1 MFKKSIILY
10 NICQV
15 FFQKN
20 SRSTDEISQHPHIF
34 CINMQMK
41 PIFFII
47 HIYTFIRL
55 LIRFSYPFIPSADYF
70 FIDILSKYCIISI
83 NLYLSQTVEAGVKAT
98 YELTESGRCWE
109 VCGKRVVIMV
119 RGGRSESCDVQA
131 HVRCRGYAG
140 TLLSARLLRRESRWH
155 RGICIFVLGLC
166 T

>member
-1 MFKKSIILY
+1 MFKKTIILY

-20 SRSTDEISQHPHIF
+20 SRSTDEIPQHPHIF

-83 NLYLSQTVEAGVKAT
+83 NP
-98 YELTESGRCWE
+98 ELFIAVSHKQCF
-109 VCGKRVVIMV
+109 
-119 RGGRSESCDVQA
+119 
-131 HVRCRGYAG
+131 
-140 TLLSARLLRRESRWH
+140 SA
-155 RGICIFVLGLC
+155 
-166 T
+166 

>member
-47 HIYTFIRL
+47 HIPCTIKKV
-55 LIRFSYPFIPSADYF
+55 SATQKHHNP
-70 FIDILSKYCIISI
+70 KYK
-83 NLYLSQTVEAGVKAT
+83 N
-98 YELTESGRCWE
+98 
-109 VCGKRVVIMV
+109 
-119 RGGRSESCDVQA
+119 
-131 HVRCRGYAG
+131 
-140 TLLSARLLRRESRWH
+140 
-155 RGICIFVLGLC
+155 
-166 T
+166 